1 VQAFLRMVADR
12 RGKVLEIT
20 PRSAVRSSPLGIGS
34 AGRAGDFTQA
44 SLAEE
49 LKESSAA
56 LGRFLG
62 ASLIRNRVGEV
73 NGNHVGDR
81 NLGYV
86 ALTAR
91 WCVLAGGVFGER
103 RLSFST
109 LAHAEAS
116 AMLVSGVFDDPDC
129 SLGTLVLSLAG
140 RSKPESD
147 SLGAL
152 RHRPNILC
160 TSATDVQS
168 LPATLE
174 ITSRPRLAS
183 VRNAAA
189 VSPNCAATTPSRC
202 GVSLSMTRRVG
213 EALMAPPIDTKKSGH
228 ATL

>member
-116 AMLVSGVFDDPDC
+116 RWR
-129 SLGTLVLSLAG
+129 AG
-140 RSKPESD
+140 RSQSRIPLERCGIDRTSF
-147 SLGAL
+147 AL
-152 RHRPNILC
+152 RRRMSNPCPRP
-160 TSATDVQS
+160 
-168 LPATLE
+168 
-174 ITSRPRLAS
+174 
-183 VRNAAA
+183 
-189 VSPNCAATTPSRC
+189 
-202 GVSLSMTRRVG
+202 
-213 EALMAPPIDTKKSGH
+213 
-228 ATL
+228 